1 MDVLERAKSVVK
13 WLIDEGE
20 IKSQSELAARMGYNE
35 SSISQILTGRVKLS
49 DKFISKL
56 AQVSSSINP
65 KYFKEEDAPMIL
77 VNADSE
83 KDKRTVEYWMY
94 QKLLDRISELEQENA
109 VLRFQLSQYTNIEKV
124 STAV

>member
-1 MDVLERAKSVVK
+1 MNVLERAKSVVK

-20 IKSQSELAARMGYNE
+20 IKSQTELAARMGYNE
-35 SSISQILTGRVKLS
+35 SSVSQILTGRVRLS

-65 KYFKEEDAPMIL
+65 RYFKEEDAPMVI
-77 VNADSE
+77 VHSDSE